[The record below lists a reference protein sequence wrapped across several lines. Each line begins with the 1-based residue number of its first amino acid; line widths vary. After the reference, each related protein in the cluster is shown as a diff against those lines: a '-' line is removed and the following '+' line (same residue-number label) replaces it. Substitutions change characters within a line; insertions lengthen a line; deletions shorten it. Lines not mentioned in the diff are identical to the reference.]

1 MIIGK
6 TRMPHILKAFKTKGR
21 LLSPAPRNA
30 PMTTILIA
38 NNGSEKE
45 TILKHSLA
53 PSMTS
58 WLFVKVEAKN
68 GANTNRMTLINMT
81 RTNDN
86 KVVKYAK
93 RFAIS
98 FRSAPILCPT
108 NVVAAPPIP

>member
-1 MIIGK
+1 MKMIIGK
-6 TRMPHILKAFKTKGR
+6 TRIPHILKAFRTKGR

-58 WLFVKVEAKN
+58 
-68 GANTNRMTLINMT
+68 
-81 RTNDN
+81 
-86 KVVKYAK
+86 
-93 RFAIS
+93 
-98 FRSAPILCPT
+98 
-108 NVVAAPPIP
+108 